1 MVTEGI
7 LKYLDGFLAPS
18 DFRHKIFLAQ
28 LNVFFKVLGSKSGA
42 SARLQKNL
50 RPHRT
55 TPERRRNIKKC
66 LRAAYTIEF
75 REDVRTPLERKRD
88 IFIQ

>member
-18 DFRHKIFLAQ
+18 DFRHKTFLAQ

-42 SARLQKNL
+42 SARLQAHPRLIHEWGTHGAHVQNATGILHSQHK
-50 RPHRT
+50 T
-55 TPERRRNIKKC
+55 TP
-66 LRAAYTIEF
+66 
-75 REDVRTPLERKRD
+75 
-88 IFIQ
+88 

>member
-42 SARLQKNL
+42 SA
-50 RPHRT
+50 PPT
-55 TPERRRNIKKC
+55 SAPSP
-66 LRAAYTIEF
+66 YT
-75 REDVRTPLERKRD
+75 
-88 IFIQ
+88 